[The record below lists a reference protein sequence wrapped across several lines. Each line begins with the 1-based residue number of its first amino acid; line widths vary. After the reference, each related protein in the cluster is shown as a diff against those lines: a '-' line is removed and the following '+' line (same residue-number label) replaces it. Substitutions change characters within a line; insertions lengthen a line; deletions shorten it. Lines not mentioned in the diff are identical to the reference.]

1 MNFTPLVSINLC
13 CYNSKRYLKETLD
26 SIINQSY
33 ENWELVIV
41 NDGSTDETELIV
53 KEYIE
58 RGFPV
63 KYLYQENRGLGY
75 SRNKAIE
82 LSRGEY
88 VALIDHD
95 DLWFPS
101 KLQQQVDFLN
111 KNPGTILCYT
121 DGYFLHEGTKS
132 EIKFSSVSRFYRG
145 NVFPNLVEH
154 DFIGLPSVLINRSM
168 AGDALFFNPRYR
180 FSEEYEL
187 FLRLS
192 LQSKIDFIDEPLVY
206 YRIHASNFSNNVNV
220 QIEENEEIYRSF
232 ADQIQDLGISL
243 HRIRSR
249 LYRGVVVNL
258 VRQDDPKQAMR
269 YRNHLIRY
277 FSLKNLL
284 TYLLLQSGLHRLLS
298 ANTVNE
304 FRRLKDNLVSLRYIR
319 GPRRK

>member
-1 MNFTPLVSINLC
+1 MPVTVSINLC

-26 SIINQSY
+26 NIINQSY

-53 KEYIE
+53 REYID
-58 RGFPV
+58 RGFPI
-63 KYLYQENRGLGY
+63 KYLYQENRGIGY
-75 SRNKAIE
+75 SRNKALE
-82 LSRGEY
+82 LSSGEY

-95 DLWFPS
+95 DLWLPS
-101 KLQQQVDFLN
+101 KLQRQVDFLI
-111 KNPGTILCYT
+111 KNPETILCYT
-121 DGYFLHEGTKS
+121 DGYFLYGGTKS
-132 EIKFSSVSRFYRG
+132 EVKFSSGSKFHRG
-145 NVFPNLVEH
+145 SVFPHLIEH
-154 DFIGLPSVLINRSM
+154 DFISLPSVLINRSLS
-168 AGDALFFNPRYR
+168 GDALFFNPRYR
-180 FSEEYEL
+180 FSEDYEL

-206 YRIHASNFSNNVNV
+206 YRIHGSNFSNNVNV
-220 QIEENEEIYRSF
+220 QIEEDEEIYRSF
-232 ADQIQDLGISL
+232 AAQIQGSGISL
-243 HRIRSR
+243 RRIRSR

-269 YRNHLIRY
+269 YSSYLIRY

-284 TYLLLQSGLHRLLS
+284 TYLLLQFGLHRLLS

-304 FRRLKDNLVSLRYIR
+304 FRRMKNNLVSLKYIR